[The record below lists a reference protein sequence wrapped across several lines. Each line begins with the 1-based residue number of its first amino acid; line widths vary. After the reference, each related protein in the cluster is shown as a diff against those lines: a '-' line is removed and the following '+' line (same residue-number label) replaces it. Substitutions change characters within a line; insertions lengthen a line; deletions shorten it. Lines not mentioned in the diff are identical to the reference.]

1 MSRLV
6 CGLDIGQARDP
17 TAFSVLE
24 ASDDYRTVAVRHLEQ
39 FPLGLPYPE
48 YVRMTAERVRS
59 PQLRGCTLVI
69 DHTGVGRPV
78 YDMFV
83 AARLAP
89 IGITITGGEKASRK
103 SRLYRVP
110 KRDIAAAVLML
121 MQSRRMVIARAIPH
135 APVLVQE
142 LLNFRVKVT
151 AAGNDTYEAWR
162 EGDHDD
168 LVLSVG
174 CASWYLLNG
183 PTMRLL
189 TAVGGAIPI
198 FEAPQPQA
206 GPPAPRPPLLQVV
219 QRLRAPAVGRFSP
232 LGQRLREPLGQPTTP
247 HRLLR

>member
-24 ASDDYRTVAVRHLEQ
+24 ASDDYRHIDIRHLEQ
-39 FPLGLPYPE
+39 FPLDLPYPE
-48 YVRMTAERVRS
+48 YVRLTAERVRS

-83 AARLAP
+83 AARLFP
-89 IGITITGGEKASRK
+89 VGITITGGERASRK
-103 SRLYRVP
+103 GRLYRVP
-110 KRDIAAAVLML
+110 KRDLAAAILML
-121 MQSRRMVIARAIPH
+121 MQSKRMLIARAIPH
-135 APVLVQE
+135 APVLIQE

-151 AAGNDTYEAWR
+151 PSGQDTYEAWR

-168 LVLSVG
+168 LVLSVA

-183 PTMRLL
+183 PTARLL
-189 TAVGGAIPI
+189 AAVGGSIPT
-198 FEAPQPQA
+198 FDAPQPSA
-206 GPPAPRPPLLQVV
+206 GPSGPTRPLSHV
-219 QRLRAPAVGRFSP
+219 LRGPAVPALGRFSP
-232 LGQRLREPLGQPTTP
+232 LGQRLRDPNTAE
-247 HRLLR
+247 RLLR